1 MVSELKEDLHNL
13 LNSITISIQNS
24 KASSE
29 LENIRVNSLGK
40 KGSITLYLR
49 NLRDYDLETKKEILS
64 RLLEESQTIICRE
77 TNAAD
82 SQDFLYGEDGMPA

>member
-24 KASSE
+24 NSSSE

-40 KGSITLYLR
+40 KGSITLYLK
-49 NLRDYDLETKKEILS
+49 NLRKI
-64 RLLEESQTIICRE
+64 
-77 TNAAD
+77 D
-82 SQDFLYGEDGMPA
+82 SL